1 MASDMLIEV
10 FGDQSVSP
18 LPLALRSGD
27 LVRGFRIVG
36 TDPDTGALGEGIEA
50 QLRFAHEH
58 MRRSIESVG
67 GSRANIAHVSMYF
80 QDFARDREAM
90 NPPWVDAF
98 PDDNDRPTY
107 KFLTSD
113 LPGDL
118 LVYMDYHAVLGHSRQ
133 VLNVEGVA
141 HTNPI
146 PLGVRMGPYLFS
158 SRILPYDPSTGRP
171 PEDVHDQAQH
181 LFQNAE
187 ALLKTG
193 GMDWSNVRQ
202 CRAFVADLANLPLV
216 TDRWAQ
222 LYPDEETRPVLHPL
236 RYGGGALQV
245 MIEVLASLD
254 EETRTRGLADG

>member
-1 MASDMLIEV
+1 MPNDMLIEV
-10 FGDQSVSP
+10 FGNQSVSP
-18 LPLALRSGD
+18 LPVALRSGD

-36 TDPDTGALGEGIEA
+36 ADPDTGALGEGIDA

-67 GSRANIAHVSMYF
+67 GSRANIAQVSMYF

-98 PDDNDRPTY
+98 PDDDDRPTY
-107 KFLTSD
+107 KFLTAD

-171 PEDVHDQAQH
+171 PEDVLDQAEH
-181 LFQNAE
+181 LFRNAE
-187 ALLKTG
+187 ALLHTG
-193 GMDWSNVRQ
+193 GMDWSNVKQ
-202 CRAFVADLANLPLV
+202 GRAFVADLANLPLV
-216 TDRWAQ
+216 ADRWAQ
-222 LYPDEETRPVLHPL
+222 LYPDESTRPVLHHL

>member
-27 LVRGFRIVG
+27 LVRGFRVVG
-36 TDPDTGALGEGIEA
+36 TDPDTGDLGDGIEA

-58 MRRSIESVG
+58 MRRSVESVG

-98 PDDNDRPTY
+98 PDDDDRPTY
-107 KFLTSD
+107 KFLTAD

-146 PLGVRMGPYLFS
+146 
-158 SRILPYDPSTGRP
+158 
-171 PEDVHDQAQH
+171 
-181 LFQNAE
+181 
-187 ALLKTG
+187 
-193 GMDWSNVRQ
+193 
-202 CRAFVADLANLPLV
+202 
-216 TDRWAQ
+216 RWACAWGRT
-222 LYPDEETRPVLHPL
+222 YSRRASCPTTR
-236 RYGGGALQV
+236 RRAARRRTCT
-245 MIEVLASLD
+245 IRRS
-254 EETRTRGLADG
+254 TCSRTRRRC

>member
-1 MASDMLIEV
+1 MPRDMLVEV
-10 FGDQSVSP
+10 FGDQRLNP
-18 LPLALRSGD
+18 LPVALRSGD

-36 TDPDTGALGEGIEA
+36 ADPDTGAIGDGIDA

-58 MRRSIESVG
+58 LRHSVESLG
-67 GSRANIAHVSMYF
+67 GSRDNVAHVSMYF

-98 PDDNDRPTY
+98 PDENDRPTY
-107 KFLTSD
+107 KFLTAD

-118 LVYMDYHAVLGHSRQ
+118 LVYMDYFAVLGHRRQ
-133 VLNVEGVA
+133 LLSVPGVA

-158 SRILPYDPSTGRP
+158 SRVLPYDPATGRP
-171 PEDVHDQAQH
+171 PEDVQEQARH
-181 LFQNAE
+181 LFQNTE

-193 GMDWSNVRQ
+193 GMGWSNVRQ
-202 CRAFVADLANLPLV
+202 GRAFVADLANLPLV
-216 TDRWAQ
+216 TGPWAQ
-222 LYPDEETRPVLHPL
+222 LYPDEAARPVLHSL

-245 MIEVLASLD
+245 MLEVLAGED
-254 EETRTRGLADG
+254 D

>member
-1 MASDMLIEV
+1 M
-10 FGDQSVSP
+10 
-18 LPLALRSGD
+18 ALRSGE

-36 TDPDTGALGEGIEA
+36 ADPDTGALGEGIDA

-67 GSRANIAHVSMYF
+67 GSRANIAQVSMYF

-98 PDDNDRPTY
+98 PDDDDRPTY
-107 KFLTSD
+107 KFLTAD

-171 PEDVHDQAQH
+171 PEDVLDQAEH
-181 LFQNAE
+181 LFRNAE
-187 ALLKTG
+187 ALLHTG
-193 GMDWSNVRQ
+193 GMDWSNVKQ
-202 CRAFVADLANLPLV
+202 GRAFVADLANLPLV
-216 TDRWAQ
+216 ADRWAQ
-222 LYPDEETRPVLHPL
+222 LYPDESTRPVLHHL

-245 MIEVLASLD
+245 MIEVLASL
-254 EETRTRGLADG
+254 ERGNPHKGAY